1 MPVLLGL
8 KIAWVLAILYVVNIG
23 SLNASIFSTYRDCIV
38 AWSMDIFQL
47 ELWNKYNFLV

>member
-8 KIAWVLAILYVVNIG
+8 KIAWVLAFLYVVNTG
-23 SLNASIFSTYRDCIV
+23 SLNASIFYRDYVV
-38 AWSMDIFQL
+38 AWSMDVFQL